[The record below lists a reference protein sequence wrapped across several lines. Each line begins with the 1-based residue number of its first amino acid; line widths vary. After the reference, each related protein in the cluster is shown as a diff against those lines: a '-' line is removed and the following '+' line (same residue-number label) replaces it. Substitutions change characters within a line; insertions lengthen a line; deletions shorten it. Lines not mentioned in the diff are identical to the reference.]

1 MKTAALFAL
10 VATAFGDDA
19 APATTADASDNSYG
33 YEAPQEQATY
43 QPEPE
48 HYEHYEAAP
57 RVCVVC
63 DKFAPCWNGVSCSA
77 RSFESEGAYAT
88 QGQVQTIAG
97 GYRRLAEDAS
107 YGQEAQ
113 GQEYGAESYGAEAP
127 RAPTGGSCP
136 CGTIDTTD
144 YRVNNTIILWVAFF
158 LLFVPGLWYLCKA
171 FDDWQDGV
179 NDEWGNLRVGSG
191 IINLVASLAY
201 LTMALGYGYTTKC
214 NGRDFYY
221 ARYVDWAITTP
232 IMLWDLVTIAD
243 GTHSHEVDRIFLVV
257 IDFIMI
263 IAGLV
268 GELID
273 GTEKW
278 AFFGFSM
285 LLFVPIMWFL
295 CELANTTVAN
305 GESRTPVQELFRR
318 IAAIT
323 IISWMGYPIIW
334 VLASVHGSSSSCHVG
349 GYATEAVGYGA
360 QATQE
365 AGYRMLQNGAAGS
378 ATKMGIITVQGEAYA
393 YTVLDIIAKT
403 LMGWVIVCFQPT
415 ANPPM
420 CNPAKA
426 IIINAAIIHKNRP
439 KN

>member
-1 MKTAALFAL
+1 MARCRPLLVVTAVSPKTP
-10 VATAFGDDA
+10 ATARKLRARNTVLNHTAPKRPLAPPA
-19 APATTADASDNSYG
+19 APAL
-33 YEAPQEQATY
+33 
-43 QPEPE
+43 
-48 HYEHYEAAP
+48 AAP
-57 RVCVVC
+57 ST
-63 DKFAPCWNGVSCSA
+63 PTPTVSTTPS
-77 RSFESEGAYAT
+77 SFG
-88 QGQVQTIAG
+88 
-97 GYRRLAEDAS
+97 
-107 YGQEAQ
+107 
-113 GQEYGAESYGAEAP
+113 
-127 RAPTGGSCP
+127 
-136 CGTIDTTD
+136 
-144 YRVNNTIILWVAFF
+144 
-158 LLFVPGLWYLCKA
+158 LLSSSSSFP
-171 FDDWQDGV
+171 
-179 NDEWGNLRVGSG
+179 GSG

-243 GTHSHEVDRIFLVV
+243 GNRSHEVDRIFLAV

-285 LLFVPIMWFL
+285 LLFCPIMYFL
-295 CELANTTVAN
+295 CELADITVAN

-365 AGYRMLQNGAAGS
+365 AGYRMLQSGAVAPV
-378 ATKMGIITVQGEAYA
+378 GIITVQGEAYA

-403 LMGWVIVCFQPT
+403 LMGWVIVCFQP
-415 ANPPM
+415 AENPPT
-420 CNPAKA
+420 CRPAKA
-426 IIINAAIIHKNRP
+426 IAHSK
-439 KN
+439 K